1 MTGNE
6 NGIIMECTVQAAGY
20 RRENMLDVLLKAP
33 TYLHVNELVHMR
45 TMTVSTANSWVFPN
59 FSSFMIMM

>member
-6 NGIIMECTVQAAGY
+6 NGIIMECTVQAAGF

-33 TYLHVNELVHMR
+33 TYLHVN
-45 TMTVSTANSWVFPN
+45 
-59 FSSFMIMM
+59 